1 MLKVGLTG
9 GIGAGKTTV
18 GKMFVELGCHVIDS
32 DSITRELFKPGQKV
46 RALVAAA
53 FGPAVVA
60 PDGSI
65 DRKALGEL
73 VFNDDGLRQKLN
85 GIVHPAIIQRQKK
98 FMEVAS
104 SIDPDG
110 IALVDAALMIEAG
123 TYKNYD
129 KLVVVMVTPEI
140 QRKRLRDRSG
150 LTDEQIEARIAAQ
163 LPMTEK
169 AKFADYIVEN
179 SGTVDETRRQVE
191 EIYYQ
196 LRGLELAMGGES
208 DKRD

>member
-18 GKMFVELGCHVIDS
+18 GKMFAELGCHVIDS
-32 DSITRELFKPGQKV
+32 DAITRDLFKPGQQV
-46 RALVAAA
+46 RALVEAA

-65 DRKALGEL
+65 DRKVLGEL
-73 VFNDDGLRQKLN
+73 VFNDEGMRQKLN
-85 GIVHPAIIQRQKK
+85 GIVHPAIVQRQKK
-98 FMEVAS
+98 FMEVAAS
-104 SIDPDG
+104 VDPDG

-123 TYKNYD
+123 TYRNYD
-129 KLVVVMVTPEI
+129 KLVVVMVSPEV
-140 QRKRLRDRSG
+140 QRQRLRERSG
-150 LTDEQIEARIAAQ
+150 LTDEQIDARVASQ
-163 LPMTEK
+163 LPMAEK
-169 AKFADYIVEN
+169 AKFADYIIEN
-179 SGTVDETRRQVE
+179 SGSPDETRRQVE
-191 EIYYQ
+191 EVYYQ